1 MLSLPLS
8 LSISSLRARH
18 LAAIS
23 VGVAA
28 SVLLPK
34 PGWGVL
40 ALLLVPLAM
49 HSQAWLLVAFSM
61 GLASTAISGAIEIK
75 LVGRDDIELTSARGP
90 WAPYWL
96 KLP

>member
-40 ALLLVPLAM
+40 ALLLLPLAI
-49 HSQAWLLVAFSM
+49 L
-61 GLASTAISGAIEIK
+61 STAISGAIEIN
-75 LVGRDDIELTSARGP
+75 LAGRDDIEFTSARGP